1 MTVWNFRNTCADAC
15 VMDYWF
21 VIRFGWSKDER
32 SWSEDKRFL
41 LYVFYFLKSMR
52 ERTHAWKSFI
62 SRNLFTNVHHSI
74 QFHFVSSW
82 FFAYDVSYTRV
93 VLLCVMQRWAV
104 YLFTFD
110 SLIISIPKFSLLNCC
125 NIRYSVLIDI
135 RVIISSYDP
144 WLFIPINGLQLI
156 KNTVF
161 WLV

>member
-1 MTVWNFRNTCADAC
+1 
-15 VMDYWF
+15 MDYWF

-82 FFAYDVSYTRV
+82 FFACDVSYTRV

-110 SLIISIPKFSLLNCC
+110 SLIISISKFSLLNCC
-125 NIRYSVLIDI
+125 NKIFSSNWYSCDH
-135 RVIISSYDP
+135 
-144 WLFIPINGLQLI
+144 LFLRPMIVYSDEWFTANQKYCIPIGL